1 MQLTNNAIQKEGA
14 EYEKFEEG
22 NIISTHSLFEFI
34 SQDKKYN
41 KDSKTKDELVRNFK
55 DEMQK
60 LIIDSFKSVRGKMTC
75 QKHTFELLGYDFI
88 IDEQLNTILIEVNT
102 NPCIEEPNLLLKQM
116 VPRMIDDVLNVVMDP
131 LFNIQQCHLE

>member
-34 SQDKKYN
+34 SQNKKYN
-41 KDSKTKDELVRNFK
+41 KDNKMKDELVRSFK

-60 LIIDSFKSVRGKMTC
+60 LIVDSFKSVRGKMTC
-75 QKHTFELLGYDFI
+75 
-88 IDEQLNTILIEVNT
+88 
-102 NPCIEEPNLLLKQM
+102 
-116 VPRMIDDVLNVVMDP
+116 
-131 LFNIQQCHLE
+131 